1 MEIILDNLE
10 IVAMMVSAFVGSL
23 AFTVSI
29 ALSKYAKQKRDAEE
43 LKSKL
48 AEAGRD
54 PEDLESLTAIERWT
68 IKKAEKFDRMFLI
81 MYALT
86 AIMGTLLACAVILV
100 LENKPGE
107 EWTHYAVYGLVA
119 GLAATW
125 ILYEAVTKS
134 VMAGEWQKKTADA
147 FRVVKTVADK
157 AVEVNGGYAA
167 LVQKFIAGGISK
179 KDAEKMAKDAII
191 ANPALLDKE

>member
-1 MEIILDNLE
+1 MEIILNNLT
-10 IVAMMVSAFVGSL
+10 IIAMVVSAFMGSL
-23 AFTVSI
+23 AFTMSI
-29 ALSKYAKQKRDAEE
+29 AISKYAKQKRDAEE

-48 AEAGRD
+48 AETGRD
-54 PEDLESLTAIERWT
+54 PEDLESLTAVERWT
-68 IKKAEKFDRMFLI
+68 IKKAEKFDRMFLV

>member
-1 MEIILDNLE
+1 MEIILNNLA
-10 IVAMMVSAFVGSL
+10 IVAMAVSAFVGSL

-48 AEAGRD
+48 AESGRD
-54 PEDLESLTAIERWT
+54 PEDLESLTAVERWT
-68 IKKAEKFDRMFLI
+68 IKKAEKFDRMFLV

-86 AIMGTLLACAVILV
+86 AIMGTLLACAVLLV
-100 LENKPGE
+100 MEDRLGD
-107 EWTHYAVYGLVA
+107 EWIHYAVYGLIA

-147 FRVVKTVADK
+147 FRVVKSVADK

-167 LVQKFIAGGISK
+167 LVQKYITGGFSK
-179 KDAEKMAKDAII
+179 KEAEKMAKDAII